1 MRRVTL
7 EIAQGITHETGG
19 LSPIGQTAEEVS
31 AELAAADEEYS
42 RLEEEYRE
50 IHEIARQVVHFRT
63 LNHLTQRQL
72 AELVGTSY
80 SQIARL
86 ESGLHKPSVDTLQR
100 IARALGRRLRITFE
114 PPATAARPDVR
125 ATRAEAVEHA
135 VDTLM
140 TEVATAYRGP
150 TIKTM
155 VEQQHKL
162 SSFGNHRPLV
172 TAQDSKELV
181 ASTPWAA

>member
-1 MRRVTL
+1 MRHATL
-7 EIAQGITHETGG
+7 RTAEGIAHETDG
-19 LSPIGQTAEEVS
+19 LSPVGQTADEVS

-72 AELVGTSY
+72 AGLVGTSY

-100 IARALGRRLRITFE
+100 IARALGKRLRITFE
-114 PPATAARPDVR
+114 PPAAAVRPDAC
-125 ATRAEAVEHA
+125 ATQAQTVEHP
-135 VDTLM
+135 VDSPM
-140 TEVATAYRGP
+140 TEAG
-150 TIKTM
+150 TI
-155 VEQQHKL
+155 
-162 SSFGNHRPLV
+162 
-172 TAQDSKELV
+172 
-181 ASTPWAA
+181 

>member
-1 MRRVTL
+1 MRRVMPGTA
-7 EIAQGITHETGG
+7 EVITVETRGP
-19 LSPIGQTAEEVS
+19 SPIGQTADEVS

-63 LNHLTQRQL
+63 MNHLTQRQL

-100 IARALGRRLRITFE
+100 IARALGKRLRITFE
-114 PPATAARPDVR
+114 SPASAVRPDVC
-125 ATRAEAVEHA
+125 TTPAEEVERP

-150 TIKTM
+150 TITTM
-155 VEQQHKL
+155 IEQRHEL
-162 SSFGNHRPLV
+162 SSFGNNRPSV
-172 TAQDSKELV
+172 TARDAKELT
-181 ASTPWAA
+181 ASTRWAA